1 MTEEHII
8 AESPRQMRF
17 DWTINL
23 GHVLMILTLMGSV
36 FIAYSNVIRTQDRQ
50 DLRITALEQSAA
62 KREAFESTVVN
73 QLSSI
78 SVDIGVLKDRQGIA
92 K

>member
-1 MTEEHII
+1 MSQEHII

-23 GHVLMILTLMGSV
+23 GHVLMILTLTGSV
-36 FIAYSNVIRTQDRQ
+36 FIAYANVIRTQDRQ

-62 KREAFESTVVN
+62 KREVFEGTVVD
-73 QLSSI
+73 QLRSI
-78 SVDIGVLKDRQGIA
+78 SVDIGVLKDRANI

>member
-1 MTEEHII
+1 MSQEHII

-17 DWTINL
+17 DWTITL
-23 GHVLMILTLMGSV
+23 GHVVQAIVLVVGIFV
-36 FIAYSNVIRTQDRQ
+36 AYANIIRTQDRQ

-62 KREAFESTVVN
+62 KREVFEGTVVD
-73 QLSSI
+73 QLRSI
-78 SVDIGVLKDRQGIA
+78 SVDIGVLKDRANI

>member
-1 MTEEHII
+1 MSQDHII

-23 GHVLMILTLMGSV
+23 GHVLMILTLTGSV
-36 FIAYSNVIRTQDRQ
+36 FIAYANVIRTQDRQ

-62 KREAFESTVVN
+62 KREVFEGTVVD
-73 QLSSI
+73 QLRSI
-78 SVDIGVLKDRQGIA
+78 SVDIGVLKDRANI